1 MSSGQSSN
9 LAALNYALA
18 ILVQIYMDM
27 HMVQDDPR
35 RYHTQLSTG
44 RKSILTHTHIQHFYF
59 FFFGISTKIS
69 KQFKKQTE
77 DCLQKQCTY
86 KEHAVN
92 LIKRELSSGE
102 DKCSLLQSCIN
113 PVYIALYSAF
123 NEKTSC
129 KW

>member
-44 RKSILTHTHIQHFYF
+44 RNSILTHKHTHTHTHPTLF
-59 FFFGISTKIS
+59 FFFWVF
-69 KQFKKQTE
+69 QQ
-77 DCLQKQCTY
+77 
-86 KEHAVN
+86 
-92 LIKRELSSGE
+92 R
-102 DKCSLLQSCIN
+102 
-113 PVYIALYSAF
+113 
-123 NEKTSC
+123 
-129 KW
+129 

>member
-59 FFFGISTKIS
+59 FFFRYFNKD
-69 KQFKKQTE
+69 KQTIQE
-77 DCLQKQCTY
+77 
-86 KEHAVN
+86 AN
-92 LIKRELSSGE
+92 RRLSTEAMYIQGT
-102 DKCSLLQSCIN
+102 CSKPN
-113 PVYIALYSAF
+113 
-123 NEKTSC
+123 KTRT
-129 KW
+129 

>member
-35 RYHTQLSTG
+35 QYHTQLSTG
-44 RKSILTHTHIQHFYF
+44 RKSILTHTHIQHLF

-86 KEHAVN
+86 KEHAVD

-113 PVYIALYSAF
+113 PVYKALYSAF

-129 KW
+129 K

>member
-44 RKSILTHTHIQHFYF
+44 RKSILTHTHTSNTFF
-59 FFFGISTKIS
+59 FFFGYFNKD
-69 KQFKKQTE
+69 KQTIQE
-77 DCLQKQCTY
+77 
-86 KEHAVN
+86 AN
-92 LIKRELSSGE
+92 RRLSTEAMYIQGT
-102 DKCSLLQSCIN
+102 CSKPN
-113 PVYIALYSAF
+113 
-123 NEKTSC
+123 KTRT
-129 KW
+129 

>member
-44 RKSILTHTHIQHFYF
+44 RKSILTHTHPTLLF
-59 FFFGISTKIS
+59 FFFRYFNKD
-69 KQFKKQTE
+69 KQTIQE
-77 DCLQKQCTY
+77 
-86 KEHAVN
+86 AN
-92 LIKRELSSGE
+92 RRLSTEAMYIQGT
-102 DKCSLLQSCIN
+102 CSRPN
-113 PVYIALYSAF
+113 
-123 NEKTSC
+123 KTRT
-129 KW
+129 

>member
-44 RKSILTHTHIQHFYF
+44 RKSILTHTHIQYF
-59 FFFGISTKIS
+59 FFFGYFNKD
-69 KQFKKQTE
+69 KQTIQE
-77 DCLQKQCTY
+77 
-86 KEHAVN
+86 AN
-92 LIKRELSSGE
+92 RRLSTEAMYIQGT
-102 DKCSLLQSCIN
+102 CSRPN
-113 PVYIALYSAF
+113 
-123 NEKTSC
+123 KTRT
-129 KW
+129 

>member
-44 RKSILTHTHIQHFYF
+44 RKSILTHTHIQYF
-59 FFFGISTKIS
+59 FFFGYFNKD
-69 KQFKKQTE
+69 KQTIQE
-77 DCLQKQCTY
+77 
-86 KEHAVN
+86 AN
-92 LIKRELSSGE
+92 WRLSTEAMYIQGT
-102 DKCSLLQSCIN
+102 CSRPN
-113 PVYIALYSAF
+113 
-123 NEKTSC
+123 KTRT
-129 KW
+129 

>member
-44 RKSILTHTHIQHFYF
+44 RKSILTHTHIQYF
-59 FFFGISTKIS
+59 FFFGYFNKD
-69 KQFKKQTE
+69 KQTIQE
-77 DCLQKQCTY
+77 
-86 KEHAVN
+86 AN
-92 LIKRELSSGE
+92 WRLSTEAMYIQGT
-102 DKCSLLQSCIN
+102 CSKPN
-113 PVYIALYSAF
+113 
-123 NEKTSC
+123 KTRT
-129 KW
+129 